1 MRPSRLP
8 LLHTYLA
15 LFRKIDFYL
24 VLEDKSSPYNIF
36 TIWNLSRRGSR
47 ENPDRFTDN
56 RAPKAQESRGVR
68 GHAPRKIFSIL
79 IA

>member
-1 MRPSRLP
+1 MGLKRLLTSKAQIEDGGLMLSWGTP
-8 LLHTYLA
+8 QVLVTLA
-15 LFRKIDFYL
+15 C
-24 VLEDKSSPYNIF
+24 V
-36 TIWNLSRRGSR
+36 LSRRGSR

-68 GHAPRKIFSIL
+68 GHAPLVKFFLIL